1 MKHSK
6 LMRASVLL
14 LVLTLITSCFVGGT
28 FAKYVSTGEGSDT
41 ARVAKWGVVVEGAGD
56 AFAREY
62 ETHDESVKEDIGV
75 SVKSDVP
82 VIAPGTSG
90 EFKGITL
97 SGTPE
102 VAVKIET
109 DVTVALTGDWMV
121 DTKSG
126 EKFYCPIIFNIN
138 GVIISGL
145 EYDTADAFILAL
157 ETGMEKA
164 ASGNVAP
171 GVNLAN
177 PESNDNVPVLLQKN
191 EDGSSKI
198 KWAWAFED
206 GHTEY
211 NLGTWKIAQ
220 TDDYDTQ
227 LGNNATGETPPT
239 ISLKLETT
247 VTQID

>member
-109 DVTVALTGDWMV
+109 TATVDLTGDWSV
-121 DTKSG
+121 DDG
-126 EKFYCPIIFNIN
+126 DFYCPIIFNIN
-138 GVIISGL
+138 GVKVSGL
-145 EYDTADAFILAL
+145 EYTSAEEFEAAL
-157 ETGMEKA
+157 KDKIEGA

-171 GVNLAN
+171 GVDLAN
-177 PESNDNVPVLLQKN
+177 PKSTDKVPVLLQKN

-198 KWAWAFED
+198 KWEWAFED
-206 GHTEY
+206 GHLQ
-211 NLGTWKIAQ
+211 LGTYKIQQ
-220 TDDYDTQ
+220 TDVRDTA
-227 LGNNATGETPPT
+227 LGDRAAEGGADVPS
-239 ISLKLETT
+239 ISLTLNTT